1 MDWIAKENV
10 FECAAQEQKLSRNDP
25 YLCSNV
31 KNETRVGISESYD
44 ERCNPIG

>member
-10 FECAAQEQKLSRNDP
+10 FECAAQGQRLLRNHP
-25 YLCSNV
+25 YYCSNV
-31 KNETRVGISESYD
+31 KNETRVGIPESYD